1 MMYDN
6 QAAGPHFSL
15 LAPSLLPPSC
25 HSTTVKI
32 ERDTQGG
39 RNTPTDMSTTRHRP
53 ATGDENVYGA
63 GPMNTKGGAAAAG
76 PPTKPGASSSS
87 SSSSASMIGPSGL
100 TGGKTVA
107 RKALGALSSS
117 SSSSSS
123 MRPEGQE
130 EDQALIKQGLGNKG

>member
-1 MMYDN
+1 
-6 QAAGPHFSL
+6 
-15 LAPSLLPPSC
+15 
-25 HSTTVKI
+25 
-32 ERDTQGG
+32 
-39 RNTPTDMSTTRHRP
+39 MSTTRHRP
-53 ATGDENVYGA
+53 TTGDENVYGA
-63 GPMNTKGGAAAAG
+63 GPMNSNKGGAAAAG

-87 SSSSASMIGPSGL
+87 SSASSSSMIGPSDL

-123 MRPEGQE
+123 LRPEGQE